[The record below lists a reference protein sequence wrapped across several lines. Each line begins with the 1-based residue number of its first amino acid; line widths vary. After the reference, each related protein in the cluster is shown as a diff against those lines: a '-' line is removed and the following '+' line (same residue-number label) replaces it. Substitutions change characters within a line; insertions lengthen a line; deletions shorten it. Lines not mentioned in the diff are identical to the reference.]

1 MLSKVNY
8 IYKHG
13 RKLVHAEG
21 TIELRE
27 RSKNYDPRCGRTIG
41 DVGATCVTYTAFE
54 SRFGTC
60 VNCAV

>member
-1 MLSKVNY
+1 MLPRVDY

-13 RKLVHAEG
+13 RKLVHVEG

-27 RSKNYDPRCGRTIG
+27 RRKNYDPPCLRTMG
-41 DVGATCVTYTAFE
+41 DVGATSVTYIAFE
-54 SRFGTC
+54 SRLETC